1 VTPIIV
7 KLIALDPWLM
17 TRSVRR
23 GTSALMM
30 LAVMSISIM
39 LLLTSAYVYT
49 PQAFAAKKT
58 SSSYDGKEA
67 GTKYVGTYNYRSG
80 HPHNED
86 NKHTN
91 YGDRLV
97 IYHDTSYVKGINI
110 DDVDRSSPH
119 LLKVT
124 LTNNYNNNGK
134 IPNYISIV
142 AIGNE
147 DKHTAGSTLISS
159 HFTDQKIVTVS
170 LLKKNGKHAHIDD
183 SNDVTVV
190 VVPTKVSSSVLHH

>member
-1 VTPIIV
+1 
-7 KLIALDPWLM
+7 M

-23 GTSALMM
+23 GTTALMM

-58 SSSYDGKEA
+58 SSSYDGKEP
-67 GTKYVGTYNYRSG
+67 GTKYVGTYNYRSA
-80 HPHNED
+80 HPHNNED

-119 LLKVT
+119 LIKVT

-134 IPNYISIV
+134 IPNYISVV

-147 DKHTAGSTLISS
+147 DKHTAGNTVISS
-159 HFTDQKIVTVS
+159 HFTDQKTVTVNV
-170 LLKKNGKHAHIDD
+170 LKQNGKHEHIDD